1 MGAMQRNKGGRAERI
16 IVNKLKDEGFTDAM
30 RNHSQAAIGGYD
42 VTGLEPLAIE
52 IKDHK
57 KLNINTWWKQ
67 TIKQAPGDLIPVL
80 IYHIPN
86 TSKWLVQVPMSA
98 VNQELCSERTVTIDF
113 EDFIYIARELID
125 SG

>member
-1 MGAMQRNKGGRAERI
+1 MQRNKGKRAEQF
-16 IVNKLKDEGFTDAM
+16 IVNLFKEHGFTDAK
-30 RNHSQAAIGGYD
+30 RNLSQTRDSGYD

-57 KLNINTWWKQ
+57 TLNVNAWWVQ
-67 TIKQAPGDLIPVL
+67 TTDNAVGDLIPVL

-86 TSKWLVQVPMSA
+86 TSKWLVKVPMCT
-98 VNQELCSERTVTIDF
+98 VNQELCSERTVTMDF

-125 SG
+125 PG